1 MHEKA
6 KGVRIHKLCVL
17 YVLTNSRPCR
27 FQLCLHVASACDV
40 CRLFDGNS
48 ADDLQEVA

>member
-17 YVLTNSRPCR
+17 YVLINSRPCS
-27 FQLCLHVASACDV
+27 LHVGSVCDV
-40 CRLFDGNS
+40 CRLFDCNC
-48 ADDLQEVA
+48 ADDLQEVT